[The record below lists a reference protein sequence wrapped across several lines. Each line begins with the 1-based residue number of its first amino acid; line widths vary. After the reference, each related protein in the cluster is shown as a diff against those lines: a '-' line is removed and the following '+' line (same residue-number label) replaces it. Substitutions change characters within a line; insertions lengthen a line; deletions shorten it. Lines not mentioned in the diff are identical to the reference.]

1 MKRAEMIILNMKN
14 GKIHLLKRCL
24 IGNIR
29 GRIAMTDKDIA
40 FKAKADAL
48 KDAADIRMEQ
58 EKETAEIR
66 CEAYRKGVDDVMNAY
81 IEVRSEKDA

>member
-1 MKRAEMIILNMKN
+1 
-14 GKIHLLKRCL
+14 
-24 IGNIR
+24 
-29 GRIAMTDKDIA
+29 MTDKDIA

-66 CEAYRKGVDDVMNAY
+66 CEAYRTAVDDVMNAY

>member
-1 MKRAEMIILNMKN
+1 
-14 GKIHLLKRCL
+14 
-24 IGNIR
+24 
-29 GRIAMTDKDIA
+29 MTDKDTA

-81 IEVRSEKDA
+81 IEVRGEKDA

>member
-1 MKRAEMIILNMKN
+1 MSE
-14 GKIHLLKRCL
+14 
-24 IGNIR
+24 
-29 GRIAMTDKDIA
+29 KDIV

-66 CEAYRKGVDDVMNAY
+66 CKAYRKGVDDVMNAY
-81 IEVRSEKDA
+81 IEVRGEKDA

>member
-1 MKRAEMIILNMKN
+1 MSE
-14 GKIHLLKRCL
+14 
-24 IGNIR
+24 
-29 GRIAMTDKDIA
+29 KDIA

-58 EKETAEIR
+58 EKETAKIR

-81 IEVRSEKDA
+81 IEVRGEKDA

>member
-1 MKRAEMIILNMKN
+1 MSE
-14 GKIHLLKRCL
+14 
-24 IGNIR
+24 
-29 GRIAMTDKDIA
+29 KDIA

-58 EKETAEIR
+58 EKETAKIR

-81 IEVRSEKDA
+81 IEVRGEKDEL

>member
-1 MKRAEMIILNMKN
+1 MKGIISSKQNQRRMRLKRAEMIIQNRKN
-14 GKIHLLKRCL
+14 GKIHLLKRYL

-29 GRIAMTDKDIA
+29 GRTAMTDKDTA

-58 EKETAEIR
+58 EKETAE
-66 CEAYRKGVDDVMNAY
+66 VF
-81 IEVRSEKDA
+81 